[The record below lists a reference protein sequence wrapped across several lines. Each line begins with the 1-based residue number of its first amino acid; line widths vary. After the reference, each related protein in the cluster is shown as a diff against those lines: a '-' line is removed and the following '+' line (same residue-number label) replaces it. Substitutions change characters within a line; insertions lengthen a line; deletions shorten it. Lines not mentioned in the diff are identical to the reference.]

1 MKKDKHQRTTVT
13 IRLTEEEYEV
23 LGRVCALKKT
33 SRTAYLAQLATHHA
47 KQELLRYAAKAYLDG
62 HVSLSALA
70 TETGLDVPTI
80 MDEVSRLSGE
90 DSHTRDDFL
99 AAVKTLSHVNHDPD
113 FYRLAVKALTDSSE
127 SKV

>member
-1 MKKDKHQRTTVT
+1 M
-13 IRLTEEEYEV
+13 
-23 LGRVCALKKT
+23 LGRVCALKKI
-33 SRTAYLAQLATHHA
+33 SRTAYLAQLATRQA

-62 HVSLSALA
+62 NVSLSALA

-90 DSHTRDDFL
+90 DSQGQDDFL

-113 FYRLAVKALTDSSE
+113 FYRLAVKALTDSPE
-127 SKV
+127 SSV